1 VVGVRRHGFT
11 LVETLIALVLSS
23 FVIMLVSNAFLQQ
36 NRFYSTQT
44 LRTGVQDNVRA
55 ATELMAR
62 EIRNTAEDGVVQA
75 QPLNFT
81 VRSPMA
87 VAVVCNRVN
96 ALAADI
102 MTDGGES
109 ALQTA
114 AVAGLALRGGG
125 TWDYQNA
132 AWSTID
138 GSDGLSAAACA
149 ANGADTLGAS
159 TDFHRLVGTSIYFP
173 GGLNA
178 GDVVMIFRE
187 TTFTI
192 QTSQLDSTGLGLF
205 RTEYGGSA
213 VEFATGIDSTAGFH
227 YRVEGTTTWSDAITG
242 GSLADIEFIR
252 IDVDSRRPAPTGGV
266 DDITFGWTVD
276 VPLRNIR

>member
-1 VVGVRRHGFT
+1 MVGVRRHGFT

-62 EIRNTAEDGVVQA
+62 EVRNTAEDGVVQA
-75 QPLNFT
+75 QALAFT

-87 VAVVCNRVN
+87 VAVVCNRAN
-96 ALAADI
+96 ASNADI

-109 ALQTA
+109 GLQA
-114 AVAGLALRGGG
+114 AAIAGLAVRGGG

-132 AWSTID
+132 TWASLD

-149 ANGADTLGAS
+149 ANGADTVGALA
-159 TDFHRLVGTSIYFP
+159 DFHRISGADTYFS
-173 GGLNA
+173 GGLDA
-178 GDVVMIFRE
+178 GDVVMLFRE
-187 TTFTI
+187 TTFSI

-205 RTEYGGSA
+205 RTELGGSA

-227 YRVEGTTTWSDAITG
+227 YRVQGSTSWSSTISG
-242 GSLADIEFIR
+242 GSLADVEFVR
-252 IDVDSRRPAPTGGV
+252 ISADGRRPAPTGGV

>member
-1 VVGVRRHGFT
+1 
-11 LVETLIALVLSS
+11 VLSS

-44 LRTGVQDNVRA
+44 VRTGVQDNVRA

-62 EIRNTAEDGVVQA
+62 EIRNTAEDGVVA
-75 QPLNFT
+75 AGPLT
-81 VRSPMA
+81 LTLRSPMA
-87 VAVVCNRVN
+87 VGVVCNRASLSN
-96 ALAADI
+96 GDI
-102 MTDGGES
+102 MTDGGQS

-132 AWSTID
+132 TWASVN
-138 GSDGLSAAACA
+138 GSDGTSASACE
-149 ANGADTLGAS
+149 ANGADTVGAFD
-159 TDFHRLVGTSIYFP
+159 DFHRLTGANALFAS
-173 GGLNA
+173 GLQE
-178 GDVVMIFRE
+178 GDVVMLFRE
-187 TTFTI
+187 TTFSI
-192 QTSQLDSTGLGLF
+192 QTSQLDPTVLGLF

-227 YRVEGTTTWSDAITG
+227 YLISGSTTWSNTITG
-242 GSLADIEFIR
+242 AALGDIEI
-252 IDVDSRRPAPTGGV
+252 IKVDAAGRRPAPTGGV
-266 DDITFGWTVD
+266 EDITFGWSVN